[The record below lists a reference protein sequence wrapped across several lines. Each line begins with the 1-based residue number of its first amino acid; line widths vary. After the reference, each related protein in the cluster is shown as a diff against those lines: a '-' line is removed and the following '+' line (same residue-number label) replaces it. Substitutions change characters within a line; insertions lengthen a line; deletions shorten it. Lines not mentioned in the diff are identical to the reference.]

1 MWRQRI
7 MALVKK
13 EFFTL
18 LKDKKSRFVIIGP
31 PILQLLVFGYAATF
45 DLTHVPFAVYD
56 EDRGSASR
64 ELLALSSLTRSKSL
78 R

>member
-31 PILQLLVFGYAATF
+31 PILQLLVFG
-45 DLTHVPFAVYD
+45 
-56 EDRGSASR
+56 
-64 ELLALSSLTRSKSL
+64 
-78 R
+78 